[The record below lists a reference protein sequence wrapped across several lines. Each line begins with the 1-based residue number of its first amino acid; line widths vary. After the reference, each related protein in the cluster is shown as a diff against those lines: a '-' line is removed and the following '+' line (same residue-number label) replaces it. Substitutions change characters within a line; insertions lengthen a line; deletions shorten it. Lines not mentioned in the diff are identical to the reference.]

1 MSFLSRLF
9 GPLETAEETVQRTR
23 RALELMDGGKTD
35 EEVERALYMDGVP
48 VERAR
53 ALVAEVR
60 RVRAARRGI

>member
-9 GPLETAEETVQRTR
+9 GPRETAEETVQRTR

>member
-9 GPLETAEETVQRTR
+9 GPRETAEETVQRTR
-23 RALELMDGGKTD
+23 RALELMDAGKTD

-53 ALVAEVR
+53 ALVADVR
-60 RVRAARRGI
+60 RVKATRRAT

>member
-9 GPLETAEETVQRTR
+9 GPRETAEETVQRTR
-23 RALELMDGGKTD
+23 RALELMDAGKTD

>member
-1 MSFLSRLF
+1 MSFWSRLF
-9 GPLETAEETVQRTR
+9 GPRESPEETMQRTR
-23 RALELMDGGKTD
+23 RALELMDAGKTD

-60 RVRAARRGI
+60 RIKQARR

>member
-1 MSFLSRLF
+1 MSFWSRLF
-9 GPLETAEETVQRTR
+9 GPRETPEETVQRTR
-23 RALELMDGGKTD
+23 RALELMDSGKTD

-60 RVRAARRGI
+60 RVKGER